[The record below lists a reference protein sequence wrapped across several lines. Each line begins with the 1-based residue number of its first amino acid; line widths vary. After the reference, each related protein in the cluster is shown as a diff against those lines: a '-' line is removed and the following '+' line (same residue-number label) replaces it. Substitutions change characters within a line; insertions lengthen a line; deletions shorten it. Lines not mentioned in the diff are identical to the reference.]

1 MQSFETV
8 GEQMTKAD
16 KSEPLENGLSD
27 WLVSAIEGHMPSKQI
42 QLELVSK
49 FDLTDDEAVI
59 AEKSAFDGI
68 LLAISGSKR
77 NMPDSKA
84 DPIGHEAFRLVWDTF
99 NQNSFFDK
107 RHTPRRK
114 WLDWK
119 VQQTYQQRD

>member
-1 MQSFETV
+1 
-8 GEQMTKAD
+8 MTKAA
-16 KSEPLENGLSD
+16 KSEPLESSLSE
-27 WLVSAIEGHMPSKQI
+27 WLVSSIEGHVPSKQI

-49 FDLTDDEAVI
+49 FGLTDDEALI
-59 AEKSAFDGI
+59 AEKSVFDGI

-77 NMPDSKA
+77 NMPDSKT

-107 RHTPRRK
+107 RHTPSRN

-119 VQQTYQQRD
+119 EQQTYQQRD